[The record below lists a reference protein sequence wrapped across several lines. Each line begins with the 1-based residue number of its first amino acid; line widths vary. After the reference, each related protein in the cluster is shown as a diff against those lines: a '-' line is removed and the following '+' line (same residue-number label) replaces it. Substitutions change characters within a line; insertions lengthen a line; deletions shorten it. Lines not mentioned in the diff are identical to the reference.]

1 MATANA
7 ASISDSPDI
16 RLDDLLRDIASLE
29 ALVTDWDEQQRNT
42 VKALTQAH
50 DDLHREAFARLIRIL
65 KQEPASMALLR
76 QAVSDE
82 IVYAVLR
89 RHDIVKPA
97 LQERLEDALASVRP
111 YLQSHGGDVEIVSLQ
126 PPDSVEI
133 RLLGACDGCPASTL
147 TLTEGVE
154 KAIREHCPEIT
165 HIKKASGGIN
175 AKPGDSVQVHFVSP
189 FARSD
194 DSDWAFV
201 CMLDNIPQGGIKLAT
216 LAGNDILLSRFG
228 ERVTCYQNACA
239 HLGMPLDMGE
249 VADGILT
256 CPHHGF
262 QYSLES
268 GECLTAPE
276 VQLHTHAVR
285 VTGDRVEVKLS

>member
-1 MATANA
+1 MATTGT
-7 ASISDSPDI
+7 ASVNEETDI
-16 RLDDLLRDIASLE
+16 QLDDLLRDIASLE
-29 ALVTDWDEQQRNT
+29 SLVANWEEQQRNT
-42 VKALTQAH
+42 VQALTQAH
-50 DDLHREAFARLIRIL
+50 DELHREAFTRLIRIL
-65 KQEPASMALLR
+65 KQEPASMALLK

-89 RHDIVKPA
+89 RHGVVKPA
-97 LQERLEDALASVRP
+97 LQERLEDALTSVRP

-147 TLTEGVE
+147 TLSEGVE

-165 HIKKASGGIN
+165 HIKKASGGIT
-175 AKPGDSVQVHFVSP
+175 AKPDGSVQVNFVSP
-189 FARSD
+189 FARGD
-194 DSDWAFV
+194 DADWVFV
-201 CMLDNIPQGGIKLAT
+201 CTLDSIPENGIKLASVQ
-216 LAGNDILLSRFG
+216 NNEVLLSRFG

-249 VADGILT
+249 VTEGILT

-285 VTGDRVEVKLS
+285 VSSNRVEVKLS